1 MNWDDIRIFLAL
13 ARTGHLKESARRVG
27 LNSTTVSRRI
37 ARLAESIGE
46 SLFDQYSGGY
56 SLTARGA
63 QLLEEAE
70 KIEAVMLAIRED
82 KKPQALAGR
91 VRVSAPE
98 GFGLFIA
105 AHIADFHFR
114 YPGVEVDLAVSS
126 AGRLNPSKREAD
138 IAIGVRRP
146 IRGLV
151 AVRKLFTAVT
161 RLYGAKSYLERYGPI
176 ESIEELGN
184 HSLVGYIS
192 DLVYTN
198 ELNYLGELGLDLEPS
213 IRCSSILAQEELI
226 AGGAGLGML
235 PQFRASAKPN
245 LVALFPNE
253 LHVHRDLWLIVN
265 QDARKLPRTRVFID
279 WIQELIDQNRTL
291 LTGDMPEAVP
301 LPYGGD

>member
-37 ARLAESIGE
+37 ARLSDSLGE
-46 SLFDQYSGGY
+46 GLFDQYSGGY

-63 QLLEEAE
+63 QLLQDAE
-70 KIEAVMLAIRED
+70 KIEAVMLSIKEEKR
-82 KKPQALAGR
+82 PQKLAGR
-91 VRVSAPE
+91 VRVSVSEA
-98 GFGLFIA
+98 FGLFLA
-105 AHIADFHFR
+105 ANIADFHFR

-161 RLYGAKSYLERYGPI
+161 RLYCAESYLERYGPI
-176 ESIEELGN
+176 RSIDELGS
-184 HSLVGYIS
+184 HSLVGYIA

-198 ELNYLGELGLDLEPS
+198 ELNYLAELGLDLEPT
-213 IRCSSILAQEELI
+213 IRCSSILAQEELV
-226 AGGAGLGML
+226 AGGAGVGML
-235 PQFRASAKPN
+235 PQFRASTHAN
-245 LVALFPNE
+245 LVALFPE
-253 LHVHRDLWLIVN
+253 EIHVHRDLWLIVN

-279 WIQELIDQNRTL
+279 WIQELIDQNRTI
-291 LTGDMPEAVP
+291 LTGDIPAASP